1 MGRQIFNAYFY
12 GPNYYYFFFPK
23 NLFFLEL
30 LFFGHSFPCTS
41 HLNNPKYSTKSL
53 NLLSVYSDTS
63 SIPKQ
68 ENGIKVSLQSLL
80 ICSTQDWLITLSF
93 LVDIRIE
100 LGWTSGF
107 ILESLF
113 TGDSHHLSPGKE
125 WMRRRVL
132 GMKVEEEVAWSCR
145 AMWAMVRILASTL
158 NEKRGLQGF
167 EQRGNMIWL
176 TFHLDHSDCCMEGKN

>member
-1 MGRQIFNAYFY
+1 MLTFY

-30 LFFGHSFPCTS
+30 LFSLPFLFSGRSFPCTS

-53 NLLSVYSDTS
+53 NLLSVYSDTL
-63 SIPKQ
+63 SILKQ

-113 TGDSHHLSPGKE
+113 TGDSRHLSPGKE
-125 WMRRRVL
+125 WVRRRAL

-145 AMWAMVRILASTL
+145 ALWAMVRILASTL
-158 NEKRGLQGF
+158 NEKRGLEGF

-176 TFHLDHSDCCMEGKN
+176 TFHLDHSDCCTEGKN